1 MPKLKK
7 DSRAFS
13 IRMAT
18 EIYDRMEKYCEETS
32 VPKTAVIER
41 AICMYLDDYEETRA
55 QLKQLRKN
63 QEQLRVFDA

>member
-18 EIYDRMEKYCEETS
+18 DIYDRMEKYCEETS

-41 AICMYLDDYEETRA
+41 AVCMYLDDYEETLN
-55 QLKQLRKN
+55 QLKQLK
-63 QEQLRVFDA
+63 QSHT

>member
-1 MPKLKK
+1 MPKVKK

-18 EIYDRMEKYCEETS
+18 DVYDRMDKYCKETS

-41 AICMYLDDYEETRA
+41 AICMYLDDYEETLN
-55 QLKQLRKN
+55 QLKQLKQTRT
-63 QEQLRVFDA
+63 

>member
-1 MPKLKK
+1 MPKPKK

-18 EIYDRMEKYCEETS
+18 EIYDRMEKYCKETS

-41 AICMYLDDYEETRA
+41 ALRMYLDDYEETRKRLK
-55 QLKQLRKN
+55 QLKQN
-63 QEQLRVFDA
+63 